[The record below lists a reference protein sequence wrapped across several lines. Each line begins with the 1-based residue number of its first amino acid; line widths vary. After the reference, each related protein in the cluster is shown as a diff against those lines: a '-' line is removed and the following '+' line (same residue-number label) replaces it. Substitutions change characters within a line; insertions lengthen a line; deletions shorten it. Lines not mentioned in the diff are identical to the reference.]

1 VLAVDG
7 GHLVS
12 SLQDAGILSHH
23 VPSSAVAIPRL
34 PPAAGVACL
43 AFLLGAVFF
52 LSLPGNTLWQRVLS
66 DAGHGPVFAGI
77 AIALLL
83 MVPSPSGAVVR
94 PASAYW
100 RAFVLATSIGVV
112 TELIQFSMSD
122 RSVSFMDALHDAAGA
137 ALGLAL
143 VWFVERGLARGQGDA
158 SDKSYTGT
166 VVAIAL
172 LTFTILAWL
181 PLQCARAC
189 AARNAAFPLLV
200 PTHPLADTRFA
211 LPHQAEVSHAPLP
224 EAYRV
229 KGDKDS
235 VRLEFTP
242 GTAPGL
248 QLVETYPDWRSYDI
262 LAIDVTNPGP
272 EPVLFVVSVLDAQHD
287 WSSEDRFNQPVE
299 IPAAT
304 RTTIRIALEAVATA
318 PASRRMDLSA
328 VRDLMLY
335 APQPLPVGEFYITRI
350 WLE

>member
-1 VLAVDG
+1 MAL
-7 GHLVS
+7 
-12 SLQDAGILSHH
+12 
-23 VPSSAVAIPRL
+23 
-34 PPAAGVACL
+34 
-43 AFLLGAVFF
+43 LLGAVFS
-52 LSLPGNTLWQRVLS
+52 LSLPGDTLWQRVLN

-83 MVPSPSGAVVR
+83 MVPPPSGAVVR
-94 PASAYW
+94 PVSGYR
-100 RAFVLATSIGVV
+100 RAFVLATSIGVG

-122 RSVSFMDALHDAAGA
+122 RSVSFTDALHDAAGA

-143 VWFVERGLARGQGDA
+143 VWFVERRLARGQGGA
-158 SDKSYTGT
+158 SGKSYTRT

-172 LTFTILAWL
+172 LSFTILAWQ
-181 PLQCARAC
+181 PLQCARAY
-189 AARNAAFPLLV
+189 AARNAAFPVLL
-200 PTHPLADTRFA
+200 PTHALADKRFA
-211 LPHQAEVSHAPLP
+211 LPHQAAVSRTPLP
-224 EAYRV
+224 GAYRA

-235 VRLEFTP
+235 VRLEFPP

-248 QLVETYPDWRSYDI
+248 QLVETYPDWRRHDT

-272 EPVLFVVSVLDAQHD
+272 QPVLFVVRVLDAQHD

-304 RTTIRIALEAVATA
+304 RTTIRISLEAVAA
-318 PASRRMDLSA
+318 SPANRRMDLGA

-335 APQPLPVGEFYITRI
+335 APQPLPFGEFYITRI